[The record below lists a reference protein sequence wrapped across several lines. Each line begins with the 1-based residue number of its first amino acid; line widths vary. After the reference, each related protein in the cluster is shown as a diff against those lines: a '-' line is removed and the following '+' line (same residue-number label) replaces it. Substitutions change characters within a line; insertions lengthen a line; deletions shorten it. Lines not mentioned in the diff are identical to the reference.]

1 VAECRLCPLFGVSR
15 TLEAAGEDTLRE
27 VIEVLETVSQPFID
41 AEVMALDRPVGPA
54 TRAPGQ
60 PRLAGGPA

>member
-1 VAECRLCPLFGVSR
+1 
-15 TLEAAGEDTLRE
+15 LEAAGEDTLRE